1 MLTTRIHSGRGMRKQ
16 VSRQRGVV
24 LLLAL
29 IALVIMTLAAIAM
42 VRSVSSSNIIAG
54 NLAFQQAAT
63 ASADQGVETAV
74 VWLENN
80 NSQTSTATGAACA
93 SGTGSWVLS
102 CNQAARG
109 YFAAR
114 QDPSTTQSWQDFW
127 KALTDSGATP
137 VVLAADTAGNTVSYF
152 VQRMCS
158 TGGDYNSAGN
168 SCSIAPAAVD
178 CGNSKRIDSNGGAG
192 NLNCPT
198 QIYYRITVRVD
209 GPRNTSSYTQAMVA
223 L

>member
-1 MLTTRIHSGRGMRKQ
+1 
-16 VSRQRGVV
+16 
-24 LLLAL
+24 
-29 IALVIMTLAAIAM
+29 
-42 VRSVSSSNIIAG
+42 
-54 NLAFQQAAT
+54 
-63 ASADQGVETAV
+63 
-74 VWLENN
+74 
-80 NSQTSTATGAACA
+80 
-93 SGTGSWVLS
+93 
-102 CNQAARG
+102 
-109 YFAAR
+109 
-114 QDPSTTQSWQDFW
+114 
-127 KALTDSGATP
+127 
-137 VVLAADTAGNTVSYF
+137 VSYF

>member
-1 MLTTRIHSGRGMRKQ
+1 MLTTQLRNRSWRRGRASQQHGL
-16 VSRQRGVV
+16 V

-80 NSQTSTATGAACA
+80 NSQTSTATGAACTA
-93 SGTGSWVLS
+93 GTGNWVLS

-114 QDPSTTQSWQDFW
+114 TDPSASQSWQDFW
-127 KALTDSGATP
+127 TALVNGGGTP
-137 VVLAADTAGNTVSYF
+137 VTLPADTAGNTVSYF
-152 VQRMCS
+152 IQRMCS
-158 TGGDYNSAGN
+158 SVGDYNSGSN
-168 SCSIAPAAVD
+168 SCSISPAAVD
-178 CGNSKRIDSNGGAG
+178 CGTSHKAGGQ